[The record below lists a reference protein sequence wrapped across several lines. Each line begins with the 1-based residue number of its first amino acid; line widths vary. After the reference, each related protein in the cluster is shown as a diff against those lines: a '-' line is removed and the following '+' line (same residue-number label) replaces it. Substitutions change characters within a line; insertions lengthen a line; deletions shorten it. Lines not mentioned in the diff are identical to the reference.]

1 MDPWCAHV
9 AEGSIDAIRPSSATA
24 LATLAKSVQLAPSDM
39 ALPRH
44 HGDAGH
50 AFSPPVTRS
59 RFEVRK
65 AVMGANVTL
74 LVDPFPLLLV
84 DLAGQNVLK
93 LACWT
98 LMPQIERYLLS
109 SASLASKD

>member
-1 MDPWCAHV
+1 MPGLDPWCAHV

-84 DLAGQNVLK
+84 DLGRSK
-93 LACWT
+93 RSEACMLDFDAT
-98 LMPQIERYLLS
+98 DREV
-109 SASLASKD
+109 SAKQCVIS